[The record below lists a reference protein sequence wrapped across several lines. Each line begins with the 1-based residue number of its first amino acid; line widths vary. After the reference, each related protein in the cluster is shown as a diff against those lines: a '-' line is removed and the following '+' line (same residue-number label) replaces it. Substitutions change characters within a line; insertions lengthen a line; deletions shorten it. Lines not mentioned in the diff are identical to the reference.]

1 MKHLRHVLPL
11 AAMLAVVN
19 AFGQVGIDR
28 PVQLT
33 GTAPVDRRVEG
44 LADPVMDGDALNA
57 RTLQQG
63 RLVSGTVQGGNTWT
77 MSLQPAPDSLPDG
90 TQLVVKAPAGN
101 NGPVTLALNG
111 GAALPVLRD
120 SGDPLEPGDVLA
132 GQMVALTRHG
142 AGYLLTSGR
151 PSAKRP
157 CPTGFVQVTEGY
169 CIEVVQR
176 DTADFH
182 EAAVTCGALGGRMCT
197 WGEWYV
203 ACTRASQLG
212 IGDLVGD
219 WEWTNNSAN
228 GDGLVRVVGEFSC
241 TAAATSQGWDLLP
254 RNFRCCFRR

>member
-1 MKHLRHVLPL
+1 MSTLRHTLPL
-11 AAMLAVVN
+11 AAALAVLN

-28 PVQLT
+28 PLELT
-33 GTAPVDRRVEG
+33 GATPADRRVEG
-44 LADPVMDGDALNA
+44 LADPVVDPDGLNA

-63 RLVSGTVQGGNTWT
+63 RLVGGTVQGVNTWT
-77 MSLQPAPDSLPDG
+77 LSLLPEPDSLPPG
-90 TQLVVKAPAGN
+90 TQLVLKAQADN
-101 NGPVTLALNG
+101 SGPVTLSVNG
-111 GAALPVLRD
+111 GPALPVLRD
-120 SGDPLEPGDVLA
+120 SGDPLEAGDVLG

-142 AGYLLTSGR
+142 AGYLITSGR
-151 PSAKRP
+151 PTPKRA
-157 CPTGFVQVTEGY
+157 CPPGFVQVTEGY
-169 CIEVVQR
+169 CIEAAQR

-212 IGDLVGD
+212 IGGMVGD

-241 TAAATSQGWDLLP
+241 TAAATSQGWDLIP